1 MMRKIFILTI
11 LLLISFQ
18 SKTLAYDCKFGKIKI
33 HTSNSNLQL
42 GPTFMPL
49 TYSANGKPSSMIG
62 PIEELCKESDETN
75 GIIVKL
81 FFLDNKLVR
90 IIFENAII
98 KNRILFK
105 IANETYDVGFKKNQ
119 KKINKKET
127 ETYTVNKTDN
137 LYFYGNFK
145 GDNEFLE
152 YFEIT
157 SNKYK
162 DKFNEELLKREPKND

>member
-1 MMRKIFILTI
+1 MNRIFIFI
-11 LLLISFQ
+11 FLLIISFQ
-18 SKTLAYDCKFGKIKI
+18 SKALAYDCKFNKIKI
-33 HTSNSNLQL
+33 HTSNNNLHL
-42 GPTFMPL
+42 GPTFMSL
-49 TYSANGKPSSMIG
+49 TYSADGKPTSMIG

-105 IANETYDVGFKKNQ
+105 IANETYGVGFKKNQ

-127 ETYTVNKTDN
+127 ETYSVNKGDSF
-137 LYFYGNFK
+137 YFYGNFI